1 MNLQVVNTGLSSLYT
16 TISKGSTITPI
27 KHIKQYMFELTE
39 CHDMTQQQKDTL
51 SGMLNIVYMYLK
63 SKNTYEAMQATNRCM
78 AYVADML
85 S

>member
-1 MNLQVVNTGLSSLYT
+1 
-16 TISKGSTITPI
+16 
-27 KHIKQYMFELTE
+27 MFELYDNT
-39 CHDMTQQQKDTL
+39 DMTQQQKDTL